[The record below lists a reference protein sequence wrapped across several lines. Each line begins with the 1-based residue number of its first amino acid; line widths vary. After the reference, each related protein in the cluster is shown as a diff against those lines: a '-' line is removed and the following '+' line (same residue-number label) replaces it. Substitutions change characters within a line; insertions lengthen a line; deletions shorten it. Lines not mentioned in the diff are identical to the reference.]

1 MYDRQSAPPQRKLT
15 ARQQELKAMIER
27 EQAKEHGRQ
36 ATLKVVSDPGERE
49 RLVSLFAAE
58 REEAKS
64 AILALSCA

>member
-1 MYDRQSAPPQRKLT
+1 MGVYERPPARRLT
-15 ARQQELKAMIER
+15 ARQQELKSMIER

-36 ATLKVVSDPGERE
+36 ATLKVVSEPAERE
-49 RLVSLFAAE
+49 RLVRLFAAE